1 MATSRGYSD
10 RTVTYYINNDLM
22 YGKGSIADLECL
34 NVYFRKVLNS
44 DLQIIR
50 SKIYYQSFSTTRLI
64 IFWY

>member
-34 NVYFRKVLNS
+34 NVYFRKVLQVAVYS
-44 DLQIIR
+44 ASRIQET
-50 SKIYYQSFSTTRLI
+50 SKNLC
-64 IFWY
+64 